1 MSDKLK
7 LWYKEAATEWV
18 ESLPLGNGRL
28 GAMVSGDVY
37 NERIALNEDTLWT
50 GIPKD
55 NNNHEAINYIDE
67 VRNLI
72 LNEQYYEA
80 QELMN
85 NKLLAGYTES
95 YAPMGDLYLKF
106 NYNDKNYINIKEA
119 SSVTLVL
126 VANTSFNGFDKDQV
140 QKVRMKNFYA
150 KVS

>member
-80 QELMN
+80 QGAVAI
-85 NKLLAGYTES
+85 AG
-95 YAPMGDLYLKF
+95 K
-106 NYNDKNYINIKEA
+106 KI
-119 SSVTLVL
+119 
-126 VANTSFNGFDKDQV
+126 
-140 QKVRMKNFYA
+140 R
-150 KVS
+150 

>member
-1 MSDKLK
+1 
-7 LWYKEAATEWV
+7 
-18 ESLPLGNGRL
+18 
-28 GAMVSGDVY
+28 
-37 NERIALNEDTLWT
+37 
-50 GIPKD
+50 
-55 NNNHEAINYIDE
+55 
-67 VRNLI
+67 
-72 LNEQYYEA
+72 
-80 QELMN
+80 
-85 NKLLAGYTES
+85 LAGYTES